1 MQVSVHQDAVFTCK
15 VLTLVLRE
23 VHTLDSYFLSPR
35 FSLLSSTSLR
45 AVLSIQSLS
54 GDNLFCLRISF
65 FPFLMRKW

>member
-23 VHTLDSYFLSPR
+23 VHTLDSSFLSPR

-45 AVLSIQSLS
+45 AVLSILSLS
-54 GDNLFCLRISF
+54 GDNPVLFAYLFLF
-65 FPFLMRKW
+65 FFNA

>member
-1 MQVSVHQDAVFTCK
+1 MQVSGHQDAVFTCK

-35 FSLLSSTSLR
+35 FSLLSSASLW

-54 GDNLFCLRISF
+54 GDNPVLFAHFFLSF
-65 FPFLMRKW
+65 FNA